1 MQDARD
7 LGEILMPL
15 QRDSTP
21 NQIRQLPELPEWRL
35 DKSAYRLDPSD
46 GPSLLEWA
54 SKHAVAVQ

>member
-1 MQDARD
+1 
-7 LGEILMPL
+7 MPL